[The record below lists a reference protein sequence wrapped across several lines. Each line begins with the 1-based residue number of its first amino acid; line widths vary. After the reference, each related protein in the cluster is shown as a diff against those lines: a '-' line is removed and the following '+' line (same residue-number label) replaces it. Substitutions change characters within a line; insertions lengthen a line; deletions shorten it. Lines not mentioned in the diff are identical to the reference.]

1 MRILMEIMR
10 MGRYSRVTLGD
21 RENISIF
28 SLSCEHLRE
37 SRDFS
42 HGVFRRNAQPHIFNM
57 R

>member
-1 MRILMEIMR
+1 